1 MIISPEIHLQSES
14 LFCILQLV
22 GPKRIILCLVFFLST
37 FGVIC
42 GRFFFFQWIPF
53 ICWSNKRKEFIWSS
67 LTNNPIEVDCIFFV
81 LLHLK
86 FETSNIRQ
94 KIFES
99 ELWDSNYSDLEV
111 RRLWSTCTCYIN
123 MLRGEFL
130 LYKCSW
136 FCRCIVWHVYIWSYY
151 IVKLLNILFSIVK

>member
-67 LTNNPIEVDCIFFV
+67 LTNNPIEVDCIF
-81 LLHLK
+81 LYYC
-86 FETSNIRQ
+86 TSNLKLPTYAKKFLRVN
-94 KIFES
+94 FEIQTTQTWKS
-99 ELWDSNYSDLEV
+99 GDSGLHALATLTCWEV
-111 RRLWSTCTCYIN
+111 NFYCTNAHGFVVALCDMFIYGVIT
-123 MLRGEFL
+123 L
-130 LYKCSW
+130 
-136 FCRCIVWHVYIWSYY
+136 
-151 IVKLLNILFSIVK
+151 